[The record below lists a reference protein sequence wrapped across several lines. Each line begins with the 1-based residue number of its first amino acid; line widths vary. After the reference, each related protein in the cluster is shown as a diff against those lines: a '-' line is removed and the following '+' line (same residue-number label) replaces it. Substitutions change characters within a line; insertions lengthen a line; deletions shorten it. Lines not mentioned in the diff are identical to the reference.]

1 MGHRVSDL
9 QKRASLL
16 QAGVAVRP
24 EKPAGLRRRM
34 GPSALLLAS
43 LLACAACSSEAD
55 RLDAEAQ
62 RLCAIDGG
70 VKVYETVVLPPDK
83 FNELGQALVPLGT
96 DDRGWGYYVK
106 SEGKRLSGQDGT
118 PQLRRNVESVVRV
131 SDGKTLATSVSYMT
145 GGGEL
150 LSGPIHYP
158 PKRCPPLA
166 ARRLADRVF
175 IKESSQ

>member
-24 EKPAGLRRRM
+24 EKPSGLRRPMRVV
-34 GPSALLLAS
+34 ALILAC
-43 LLACAACSSEAD
+43 LLACTACSSEAD

-106 SEGKRLSGQDGT
+106 SEEKKLFGDEGT
-118 PQLRRNVESVVRV
+118 PKLIRFVESVVRA

-150 LSGPIHYP
+150 LRGPIQYQL
-158 PKRCPPLA
+158 KVCPPLA
-166 ARRLADRVF
+166 GQRLADRVF
-175 IKESSQ
+175 MKEQKQ

>member
-1 MGHRVSDL
+1 MGNRVSDGHE
-9 QKRASLL
+9 RVSLL

-24 EKPAGLRRRM
+24 KKPAGLRRRM

-83 FNELGQALVPLGT
+83 FNELGQALVPLGK

-106 SEGKRLSGQDGT
+106 SEEKKLFGEEGT
-118 PQLRRNVESVVRV
+118 PKLIRFVESVVRA
-131 SDGKTLATSVSYMT
+131 SDGKTMATSVSYMT

-150 LSGPIHYP
+150 LRGPIQYQL
-158 PKRCPPLA
+158 KVCPPLA
-166 ARRLADRVF
+166 GQRLADRVF
-175 IKESSQ
+175 MKEQKQ